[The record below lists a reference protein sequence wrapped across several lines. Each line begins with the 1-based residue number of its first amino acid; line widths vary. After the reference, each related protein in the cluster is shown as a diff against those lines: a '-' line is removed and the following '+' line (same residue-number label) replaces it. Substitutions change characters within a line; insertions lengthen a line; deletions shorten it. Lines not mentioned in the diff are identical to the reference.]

1 MPTLT
6 IDGQQITVEKGATV
20 IQAAEALG
28 IYVPRYCYHPGLS
41 LAGSCRM
48 CLVEIEKS
56 PKLQIAC
63 YTQAADGMV
72 VQTTSEKVK
81 VARQAVLE
89 FLLSNHPLDCPVCD
103 QSGECDLQNFYMEFG
118 LYQSQFLE
126 NKIKRR
132 KAQPIGPHVV
142 LDNER
147 CILCSRCVRFCK
159 EVSKSNELGIVNRGE
174 QSEIALFE
182 GRELTNP
189 YSGNVIDIC
198 PVGALTEREF
208 RFQCRVWYLD
218 RAKSVCNGCARG
230 CNIEIHYNVKRPY
243 QSRGRRILRI
253 KPRFNP
259 DVNKWWICDEGRYGF
274 EFIDAANRLQN
285 FERLEAAQKQTVSME
300 EAALAMTER
309 MQESIGRGGGE
320 SIAFFVSPK
329 QSNEDLYAAL
339 KLARAVGTKKI
350 DFRNPAEQPGFQDDF
365 LIRADKNPNT
375 RGCEEMGLYR
385 KDRQDGSWIADEI
398 RSGAVRTLVVFL
410 QDLTV
415 DPGFREALG
424 SLDCLI
430 FFGTN
435 WNGTSD
441 RAQLVMASATYAEKD
456 GSFTNFEGRAQRFG
470 QAVSPLG
477 DSRPDAEII
486 AGVAALFGAAVESF
500 DRERLL
506 ADLRSEFRFFD
517 QPSLDPPELETVYQ
531 RTLDQQESA

>member
-6 IDGQQITVEKGATV
+6 IDGQEITVEKGTTV

-41 LAGSCRM
+41 IAGSCRM
-48 CLVEIEKS
+48 CLVEIEKA

-63 YTQAADGMV
+63 YTPAADGMV
-72 VQTTSEKVK
+72 VQTTSDKVK
-81 VARQAVLE
+81 LARQAVLE

-118 LYQSQFLE
+118 LYQSEFLE

-174 QSEIALFE
+174 QAEIALFE
-182 GRELTNP
+182 GRELNNP

-230 CNIEIHYNVKRPY
+230 CNIEIHYNIRRAY
-243 QSRGRRILRI
+243 QSRGRRVLRI
-253 KPRFNP
+253 KPRFNR

-274 EFIDAANRLQN
+274 EFIDSPGRLQN
-285 FERLEAAQKQTVSME
+285 FERQEGAEKLPVSVD
-300 EAALAMTER
+300 EAALTMAGW
-309 MQESIGRGGGE
+309 IGE
-320 SIAFFVSPK
+320 SIDRHGRDSIGFFVSPK
-329 QSNEDLYAAL
+329 LSNEDLYAIL
-339 KLARAVGTKKI
+339 NLGRLTGVHKI
-350 DFRNPAEQPGFQDDF
+350 DFRSPAERPGYQDDF

-375 RGCEEMGLYR
+375 RGCLEMGLYR
-385 KDRQDGSWIADEI
+385 KDRENGSWMADEI
-398 RSGAVRTLVVFL
+398 RSGAIRTLVVFL
-410 QDLTV
+410 QDLTL
-415 DPGFREALG
+415 DPGFDRALG
-424 SLDCLI
+424 SLEHLV
-430 FFGTN
+430 FFGSN
-435 WNGTSD
+435 RNGTSD
-441 RAQLVMASATYAEKD
+441 RAPLVMASATCAEKD
-456 GSFTNFEGRAQRFG
+456 GSFTNFEGRAQRFDK
-470 QAVSPLG
+470 ALDPLG
-477 DSRPDAEII
+477 DSRPETEIV
-486 AGVAALFGAAVESF
+486 GRVAAHFGGAVEKF
-500 DRERLL
+500 ERERLL
-506 ADLRSEFRFFD
+506 SDLRLEIKFFD
-517 QPSLDPPELETVYQ
+517 QPGLDPPEVETVYRQ
-531 RTLDQQESA
+531 TLDQQESA